1 MKSAFLRKEH
11 PYHNAKPQDLIKLLK
26 AAKSRHDK
34 YNTRGRGT
42 VAPDCQQLLRTNPKV
57 IDAFKAMGMNINDY
71 DDNFNYLKRELFP
84 SPTDPNGQ
92 SPSQFSQN
100 GGLINPNGYTDEYPY
115 SPYTPAPTRPQGG
128 EALTPSVP
136 SQPTPT
142 IPNQGTSQ
150 QTPTQ
155 PAVQNKKSK
164 KQNLWWL
171 WLLVAGA
178 GLYVINE
185 NDRKNGKY

>member
-1 MKSAFLRKEH
+1 
-11 PYHNAKPQDLIKLLK
+11 
-26 AAKSRHDK
+26 
-34 YNTRGRGT
+34 
-42 VAPDCQQLLRTNPKV
+42 
-57 IDAFKAMGMNINDY
+57 MGMNINDY
-71 DDNFNYLKRELFP
+71 DDNFNYLKKELFP

-100 GGLINPNGYTDEYPY
+100 GGLINPNGYTDENPY
-115 SPYTPAPTRPQGG
+115 SPYTPEPAGAQSTTQ
-128 EALTPSVP
+128 LT
-136 SQPTPT
+136 
-142 IPNQGTSQ
+142 PNQGTSQ
-150 QTPTQ
+150 LTPTAPTQ